1 MSQDDQPGQPVP
13 HQPPPGVPPVLPSPA
28 AVQPPQIPAGQP
40 GLSFDFY
47 DFVRQTGGNTS
58 SLFRAVHE
66 IDKRL
71 PRGPIIVHSERSGR
85 DVR

>member
-28 AVQPPQIPAGQP
+28 AVPPPQVPAGLP
-40 GLSFDFY
+40 FDFY
-47 DFVRQTGGNTS
+47 DYVRQTGGNTS
-58 SLFRAVHE
+58 SLFRAVHY

-71 PRGPIIVHSERSGR
+71 PRGPIIVHSERSGE